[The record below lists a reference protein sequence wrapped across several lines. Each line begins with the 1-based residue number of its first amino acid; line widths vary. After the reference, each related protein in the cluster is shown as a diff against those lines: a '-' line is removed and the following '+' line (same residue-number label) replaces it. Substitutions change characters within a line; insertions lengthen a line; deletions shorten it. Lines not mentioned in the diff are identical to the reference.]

1 MVMPRVVRF
10 SPNAPWNRGY
20 PRAMK
25 SSNRFGGNDEDGFER
40 AAVYGGMG
48 MTIAFDTQWSD
59 EASRNGA
66 FREASERNTNLG
78 RWCLP

>member
-1 MVMPRVVRF
+1 VEQRIPARDEVL
-10 SPNAPWNRGY
+10 
-20 PRAMK
+20 
-25 SSNRFGGNDEDGFER
+25 NRFGGNDEDGFER

-66 FREASERNTNLG
+66 FREASERNTNLDDG
-78 RWCLP
+78 AFHE